1 MNGFSL
7 LKVRKLKLGTRLMWS
22 MSFISLLQA
31 ALIGGFAWVNLSVS
45 LDREIGQRALSV
57 AKTIASA
64 PSIIKGIE
72 DNDLAMLNQLAKDL
86 AETNEALF
94 IVIGDKNS
102 IRLAHPNPTR
112 LGLSMADDDGD
123 TGEIALLQGKAY
135 IDKAEGSLGYSTRGK
150 APIYDQFGENIIGI
164 VSVGYSLS
172 QVQSTIRTY
181 STWLTLVLVAAVLG
195 SLVAA
200 IVIAR
205 RLKREIFGLEPEEIA
220 RKFQE
225 QEATLQ
231 SVVEGIIAI
240 NREGIITTFNRRA
253 IETLGLDRDTQLEG
267 LHIEQVLPD
276 TKLVELMTKGVPQF
290 DLEVWLQD
298 KQLVVNRLPV
308 TFEGQIIGA
317 VSSFRPR
324 DEVDAISQQLTKIE
338 QYADTLR
345 SQAHEYSNKL
355 HTIAGLIQL
364 DAKQDALALIGREAQ
379 DHQALITLLVRAT
392 PNPVIAGCLLGKFNR
407 AKEMGLSLR
416 IDNES
421 ELADLPKNITQD
433 QLASILG
440 NLIDNALEATLGF
453 RGPGGEVSVSFTDI
467 GQDVIIEVQDEGPG
481 VPSDIKDL
489 IFTKGY
495 SSKSGREHGIGLYLI
510 ANIIQQC
517 QGHIDIENLDT
528 NGSRF
533 ILYIPKIM
541 GTKQS

>member
-1 MNGFSL
+1 MSRFRL
-7 LKVRKLKLGTRLMWS
+7 LKIRKLKLGTRLMWS

-31 ALIGGFAWVNLSVS
+31 TLIGGFAWVNLSVS

-57 AKTIASA
+57 AKTVAAVPAIIEGVEQRDSASLNHLA
-64 PSIIKGIE
+64 QHLART
-72 DNDLAMLNQLAKDL
+72 ND
-86 AETNEALF
+86 ALF

-102 IRLAHPNPTR
+102 LRLAHPNPSK

-123 TGEIALLQGKAY
+123 TGAIALLQGEAY

-150 APIYDQFGENIIGI
+150 APIYDQYGEDIIGI

-172 QVQSTIRTY
+172 QVQATIQRY
-181 STWLTLVLVAAVLG
+181 STWLTLVLVSAIIG
-195 SLVAA
+195 SILAA

-240 NREGIITTFNRRA
+240 NKDGIVTTFNRRA
-253 IETLGLDRDTQLEG
+253 IEMLGLDTGTQLEG
-267 LHIEQVLPD
+267 LPIETVLPD
-276 TKLVELMTKGVPQF
+276 TKLLELMSNGVPQF
-290 DLEVWLQD
+290 DLEVWLHN

-308 TFEGQIIGA
+308 KFEGEIIGA

-379 DHQALITLLVRAT
+379 DHQALITLLVKAT
-392 PNPVIAGCLLGKFNR
+392 PNPVIAGCLLGKYNR

-421 ELADLPKNITQD
+421 ELAGLPKNITQD
-433 QLASILG
+433 QLASVLG
-440 NLIDNALEATLGF
+440 NLIDNALEATLNSTGA
-453 RGPGGEVSVSFTDI
+453 GGEVSISFTDI
-467 GQDVIIEVQDEGPG
+467 GQDVIIEVQDQGPG
-481 VPSDIKDL
+481 VPIEL
-489 IFTKGY
+489 QETIFTKGY
-495 SSKSGREHGIGLYLI
+495 SSKTGREHGIGLYLI

-517 QGHIDIENLDT
+517 QGHIDIENLEPK
-528 NGSRF
+528 GSRF
-533 ILYIPKIM
+533 ILYLPKTEGAIAL
-541 GTKQS
+541 

>member
-1 MNGFSL
+1 
-7 LKVRKLKLGTRLMWS
+7 MWS

-31 ALIGGFAWVNLSVS
+31 TLIGGFAWINLSVS

-64 PSIIKGIE
+64 PSIIQGIE
-72 DNDLAMLNQLAKDL
+72 DNNLELLNTLASDLAQ
-86 AETNEALF
+86 TNEALF
-94 IVIGDKNS
+94 IVIGDENS
-102 IRLAHPNPTR
+102 LRLAHPNPAK
-112 LGLSMADDDGD
+112 LGLSMADDEGD
-123 TGEIALLQGKAY
+123 TGAVALLQGQAY

-150 APIYDQFGENIIGI
+150 APIYDQVGENIIGI

-172 QVQSTIRTY
+172 QVQSTIRNY
-181 STWLTLVLVAAVLG
+181 STWLTLVLIAAVLG
-195 SLVAA
+195 SVVAA
-200 IVIAR
+200 IIIAR
-205 RLKREIFGLEPEEIA
+205 RLKREIFGLEPVEIA

-240 NREGIITTFNRRA
+240 NSDGIITTFNRRA
-253 IETLGLDRDTQLEG
+253 IEMLGLDTGTQLEG
-267 LHIEQVLPD
+267 LHIEQVLPESNLLD
-276 TKLVELMTKGVPQF
+276 LMTQGVPQF
-290 DLEVWLQD
+290 DLEVWLHD

-308 TFEGQIIGA
+308 TFHGQIIGA

-379 DHQALITLLVRAT
+379 DHQALITLLVKAT

-416 IDNES
+416 IDSES

-433 QLASILG
+433 QLASILS
-440 NLIDNALEATLGF
+440 NLIDNALEATLGYT
-453 RGPGGEVSVSFTDI
+453 GAGGEVSVCFTDI
-467 GQDVIIEVQDEGPG
+467 GQDVIIEVQDQGPG
-481 VPSDIKDL
+481 VPSDVQDL

-517 QGHIDIENLDT
+517 QGHIDIENLQPK
-528 NGSRF
+528 GSRF
-533 ILYIPKIM
+533 ILYLPKVM
-541 GTKQS
+541 GARQL

>member
-7 LKVRKLKLGTRLMWS
+7 FKVRKLQLGTRLMWS

-64 PSIIKGIE
+64 PSIIHGIE
-72 DNDLAMLNQLAKDL
+72 GNNLVLLNQLAKDL
-86 AETNEALF
+86 AETNDALF
-94 IVIGDKNS
+94 IVLGDKNS
-102 IRLAHPNPTR
+102 IRLAHPNPAK

-123 TGEIALLQGKAY
+123 TGEVALLQGRAY
-135 IDKAEGSLGYSTRGK
+135 IDKAQGSLGYSTRGK
-150 APIYDQFGENIIGI
+150 APIYDQIGENIIGI

-181 STWLTLVLVAAVLG
+181 STWLTLVLVAAILG
-195 SLVAA
+195 SVVAA

-240 NREGIITTFNRRA
+240 NRDGIITTFNRRA
-253 IETLGLDRDTQLEG
+253 IETLGLDRGTQLEG

-276 TKLVELMTKGVPQF
+276 TKLVELMTQGVPQF

-317 VSSFRPR
+317 VSSFRSR

-440 NLIDNALEATLGF
+440 NIIDNALEATLGF
-453 RGPGGEVSVSFTDI
+453 RGPGGEVRVSFTDI

-481 VPSDIKDL
+481 VPADIKDL

-517 QGHIDIENLDT
+517 QGHIDIENLDS

-533 ILYIPKIM
+533 ILYLPKIM
-541 GTKQS
+541 GAKQS